1 MTTTTND
8 GRQLMMEYDLWWKTD
23 YDGRRIMMEDDLWW
37 KTTYDGRQLMMEDN
51 LWWKTTM
58 RMTSKTKRTCT
69 GGRHMALDI
78 FRFAVFF
85 FKGSSH
91 SRRLLF
97 GIWTSHRSSNQME
110 RLGLIWATYSP
121 PHLKGFLSISKTKS
135 NQSLLK
141 VKHFRPKSCL
151 LFNKAIF
158 NKKKIGSP
166 PILLHLL

>member
-1 MTTTTND
+1 MI
-8 GRQLMMEYDLWWKTD
+8 EEDLWLNTT
-23 YDGRRIMMEDDLWW
+23 YDGRRRMMEDDLWW
-37 KTTYDGRQLMMEDN
+37 K
-51 LWWKTTM
+51 KTM

-69 GGRHMALDI
+69 GGRHMVLEI
-78 FRFAVFF
+78 FRFAIFF

-121 PHLKGFLSISKTKS
+121 PPPKSFLISKTKS

-151 LFNKAIF
+151 IFNKAIF
-158 NKKKIGSP
+158 NKKKLDPHLFCFIFYRYSRQQTP
-166 PILLHLL
+166 LTFVKWNEILEDGL

>member
-1 MTTTTND
+1 MCVCVCVCLCVKKILLTKSGQNCTVVPHRQAMEDDIWWNTTYNG
-8 GRQLMMEYDLWWKTD
+8 GRL
-23 YDGRRIMMEDDLWW
+23 MMEDDLWW
-37 KTTYDGRQLMMEDN
+37 KTTDDGRRLMMEDN

-78 FRFAVFF
+78 FRFAIFF

-121 PHLKGFLSISKTKS
+121 PHLKVSSVFPKQSQTK
-135 NQSLLK
+135 
-141 VKHFRPKSCL
+141 VF
-151 LFNKAIF
+151 
-158 NKKKIGSP
+158 
-166 PILLHLL
+166 